1 MRGCPF
7 DGHPRF
13 LFDDVE
19 AGLDIRTT
27 T

>member
-13 LFDDVE
+13 LFDDLE